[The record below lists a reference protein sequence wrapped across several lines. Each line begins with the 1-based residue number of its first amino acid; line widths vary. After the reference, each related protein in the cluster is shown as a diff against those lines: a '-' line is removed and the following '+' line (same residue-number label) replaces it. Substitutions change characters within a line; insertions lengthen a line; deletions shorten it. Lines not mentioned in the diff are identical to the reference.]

1 MERIQ
6 VTRYVAEGCKRR
18 FSSKKRCLEH
28 ESICMCWTNPKNK
41 TCKTCRHGIYA
52 PYEHDTGAGGEWECW
67 NGDNDD
73 AHSGAPNGVDY
84 ISVNCK
90 HWEMKRRLA

>member
-18 FSSKKRCLEH
+18 FSTKKRCMEH
-28 ESICMCWTNPKNK
+28 EEACTCWTNPKNK
-41 TCKTCRHGIYA
+41 TCKTCEHGMH
-52 PYEHDTGAGGEWECW
+52 EKNDGCWECW
-67 NGDNDD
+67 NSANLND
-73 AHSGAPNGVDY
+73 HSGGPEGVDY